1 MSFSFGLKHVYKIP
15 PCLVLSLLTVAYFVP
30 GFSIHLSKG
39 GCLLIRVPGST
50 KTGLG
55 LST

>member
-1 MSFSFGLKHVYKIP
+1 MSSSFGLKHVYKIP
-15 PCLVLSLLTVAYFVP
+15 PCLVLSILTVAYFVP

-50 KTGLG
+50 KTDLG